1 MRWRLWLPEDYAR
14 LRNGWELP
22 AVSESGPLIALVHGG
37 EPFRLAGP
45 PAASDGL
52 PVLELE
58 LLDLRRAETWRDIL
72 RYYPLYRGDLA
83 RWQHRHPE
91 VSPETLLEALGVS
104 ATFKTVSEWREWSEL
119 DELSVGLGRQ
129 HDLPLPVLRLWNR
142 LGEELRRG
150 WLAVWD
156 LRNFKRN
163 LIRDIILDFY
173 ELAPDARAATL
184 AEARRFAETWN
195 QRSAAFPQDEVRD
208 LVRARRA
215 PAIAELRR
223 EIYKIKRELGL
234 RRGVQLDSA
243 EDLEDA
249 RLTLRIEFESVAQ
262 LDELL
267 RACQDEKFRAGLERI
282 IGLLR

>member
-1 MRWRLWLPEDYAR
+1 MRWRLWLPEDYSR
-14 LRNGWELP
+14 VRTGWELP
-22 AVSESGPLIALVHGG
+22 AETDTGPLLLLLHGG

-45 PAASDGL
+45 AAASEGA
-52 PVLELE
+52 PALELE
-58 LLDLRRAETWRDIL
+58 LADLRQAETWRNL
-72 RYYPLYRGDLA
+72 FRYYALYRGDLA

-91 VSPETLLEALGVS
+91 VAPETLLEALGVS
-104 ATFKTVSEWREWSEL
+104 ATFKSVSEWREWSEL
-119 DELSVGLGRQ
+119 DELSLALGRQ
-129 HDLPLPVLRLWNR
+129 HDLPLPALRLWNR
-142 LGEELRRG
+142 LADDLRRG
-150 WLAVWD
+150 WLGIWE

-173 ELAPDARAATL
+173 ELAAEAQNETL
-184 AEARRFAETWN
+184 AEARRFAETWQ
-195 QRSAAFPQDEVRD
+195 QRSAVFPQDEVRD

-215 PAIAELRR
+215 PAVAQLRR

-267 RACQDEKFRAGLERI
+267 RACQDEKFRAGLDRI
-282 IGLLR
+282 IALLR